1 MNFPGHK
8 VEQFFRTY
16 VIQNF
21 TLSADESRMLFST
34 NLNGKMNVWAMELP
48 HGFPYLFAQTE
59 QSAQF
64 LQEEKNKQFVL
75 TALDE
80 DGNENYQLQAVPY
93 EGGLPQPLFDTHSG
107 EKHFFQEM
115 KEDGRIYFAT
125 SKDNP
130 SFLSG
135 YCYHPESKKLTKLYE
150 GDKGATFLNAVSP
163 EGSNIV
169 VSELRANTHIAAYV
183 IDNAGSWKALSN
195 DPEEVHVI
203 NDAVF
208 VNEEELYFVSD
219 ENSEHAYI
227 VHMNLA
233 TGERTLV
240 MSLAEESVST
250 LKWHEQT
257 KTLFFSAVKG
267 VQDRLY
273 AWKPQADEEPRP
285 LRAPVDVLQQL
296 TVAESGNIYVLGMR
310 ADQPFNIYRYDGE
323 DWTALTKN
331 RVLGVTQEDMVSP
344 EIVTYE
350 TFDHRKIE
358 SLWFPAKPEKTNG
371 HVIFWPHGGPQASER
386 KQFRAM
392 FQSFLNEGYSIF
404 APNFRG
410 STGYGASFTKLVE
423 QDWGHGPRLDC
434 VAGIE
439 WLFSTGKCARDK
451 LFLVGGSYGGYMAL
465 LLAGR
470 HGEYFRAVVD
480 IFGVSNLFT
489 FIKSVPE
496 HWKPIMNRWLG
507 DPEKDRERLERDSP
521 ITYLRSMTKPMLVIQ
536 GANDPRVVK
545 EESDQIV
552 EALRRQGTSVEYVV
566 LEDEGHGFSKKENEI
581 HVYKN
586 MLRFLAEHQSS
597 K

>member
-1 MNFPGHK
+1 MYFPGHK

-21 TLSADESRMLFST
+21 SISSDESRLLFST
-34 NLNGKMNVWAMELP
+34 NLNGKMNIWAMELP
-48 HGFPYLFAQTE
+48 HGFPYLFAHTE

-64 LQEEKNKQFVL
+64 MQEDEDKQFVL

-80 DGNENYQLQAVPY
+80 DGNENYQLQAVPF
-93 EGGLPQPLFDTHSG
+93 EGGLPQPLFDAHSG

-115 KEDGRIYFAT
+115 KEDGSIYFAT

-135 YCYHPESKKLTKLYE
+135 YRYQPDTNSLTKLYD
-150 GDKGATFLNAVSP
+150 GKKGATFINAVSP
-163 EGSNIV
+163 DGSSIV
-169 VSELRANTHIAAYV
+169 VSELRANTHIAAYAV
-183 IDNAGSWKALSN
+183 NKDGEWKNLSRN
-195 DPEEVHVI
+195 PDEVHVI

-208 VNEEELYFVSD
+208 INEEELYFVSD

-227 VHMNLA
+227 VHMNLS

-240 MSLAEESVST
+240 MSLAEESVSSI
-250 LKWHEQT
+250 KWHKET
-257 KTLFFSAVKG
+257 STLFFSVTKG
-267 VQDRLY
+267 VEDLLY
-273 AWKPQADEEPRP
+273 AWTPDKDSEPRP
-285 LRAPVDVLQQL
+285 LHAPVTVLQQL
-296 TVAESGNIYVLGMR
+296 TISKGGNVYVLGMK
-310 ADQPFNIYRYDGE
+310 ADEPFNIHKYDGTRWSSITE
-323 DWTALTKN
+323 N
-331 RVLGVTQEDMVSP
+331 RVLGVPKQDMVTP
-344 EIVTYE
+344 QIVTYE
-350 TFDHRKIE
+350 TFDEKKIE
-358 SLWFPAKPEKTNG
+358 SLWFPAKPEKSNG
-371 HVIFWPHGGPQASER
+371 HVIFWPHGGPQAAER

-439 WLFSTGKCARDK
+439 WLFSTGKCSRDK

-489 FIKSVPE
+489 FMKSVPE

-507 DPEKDRERLERDSP
+507 DPEKDKERLERDSP

-552 EALRRQGTSVEYVV
+552 EALRRQGTSVDYVV

-581 HVYKN
+581 RVYKD
-586 MLRFLAEHQSS
+586 MLNFLAQHQSS
-597 K
+597 